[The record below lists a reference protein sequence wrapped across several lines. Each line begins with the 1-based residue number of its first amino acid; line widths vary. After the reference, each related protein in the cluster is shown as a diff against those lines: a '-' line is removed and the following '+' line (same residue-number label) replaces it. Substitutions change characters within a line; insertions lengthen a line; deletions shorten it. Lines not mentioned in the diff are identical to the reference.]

1 MTVAVAVFAHNVW
14 ALPNRTA
21 FELDT
26 TKIKSA
32 RSNTTAVHVEEKWA
46 ALCKQT
52 NVCHRC
58 FEHGLIHT
66 SAPSPEGYYPG
77 ASLVNARSCR
87 LAACSWAYYGVKLEQ
102 PAASISRSSEEGS
115 ALAMAAATVGSIS
128 REASPSKLLLTE
140 VHQSPSA
147 IPERLFHLFGFEF
160 SSLLAPSSSRLLH
173 ILRAKHTI

>member
-1 MTVAVAVFAHNVW
+1 M
-14 ALPNRTA
+14 
-21 FELDT
+21 DT
-26 TKIKSA
+26 Q
-32 RSNTTAVHVEEKWA
+32 R
-46 ALCKQT
+46 
-52 NVCHRC
+52 
-58 FEHGLIHT
+58 
-66 SAPSPEGYYPG
+66 
-77 ASLVNARSCR
+77 
-87 LAACSWAYYGVKLEQ
+87 AACSWAYYGVKLEQ